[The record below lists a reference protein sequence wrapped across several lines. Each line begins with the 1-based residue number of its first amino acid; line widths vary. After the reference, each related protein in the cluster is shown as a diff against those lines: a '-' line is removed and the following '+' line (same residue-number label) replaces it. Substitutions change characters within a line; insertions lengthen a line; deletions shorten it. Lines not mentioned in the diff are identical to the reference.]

1 MIRPTHLYDSVDST
15 GVLVEVTTLVV
26 TSPHYTSPPSPVLSR
41 EYPSEQIVLGPQFRA
56 GGAVS
61 SFC

>member
-26 TSPHYTSPPSPVLSR
+26 TSPHYTSPLLSR
-41 EYPSEQIVLGPQFRA
+41 EYPSQQIVLGPQFRA